1 MSLLRFSPLKKKSL
15 CSNSFDLLQQK
26 ANAFFAFE
34 VCTSAF
40 HRQKQGLKM
49 TTVTN
54 ANANSDCN
62 GIQLSHCIQVSVKE
76 QLNLTTEK
84 LPTTASIS
92 CYEHTKKKSS
102 DSSSVLQWFLK
113 DIFIISTWD
122 EMKFQIKIWLTYFSV
137 SLRYNPTVS
146 SKMSFPHSPLF
157 NLR

>member
-1 MSLLRFSPLKKKSL
+1 
-15 CSNSFDLLQQK
+15 
-26 ANAFFAFE
+26 
-34 VCTSAF
+34 
-40 HRQKQGLKM
+40 M

-84 LPTTASIS
+84 LPTIASIS
-92 CYEHTKKKSS
+92 CCEHTKKKSS

-122 EMKFQIKIWLTYFSV
+122 EMKFQMKI
-137 SLRYNPTVS
+137 
-146 SKMSFPHSPLF
+146 
-157 NLR
+157 